1 MANTFS
7 ALKRVRMTKRKT
19 DINRQR
25 KSRLRHAIRAIRRIM
40 DKKDVGTAKT
50 LLPGTFSAV
59 DRAAK
64 NGVIKKNAAAR
75 YKSRIALRLSKLAA

>member
-7 ALKRVRMTKRKT
+7 ALKRVRMTERKT
-19 DINRQR
+19 DVNRQR
-25 KSRLRHAIRAIRRIM
+25 KSRMRHALRAIRRIM
-40 DKKDVGTAKT
+40 DKKDGASAKT
-50 LLPGTFSAV
+50 MLPGAFSAV

-75 YKSRIALRLSKLAA
+75 YKSRLALRLSKLAA

>member
-1 MANTFS
+1 MANTYS

-25 KSRLRHAIRAIRRIM
+25 KTRLRHTLRAIRRLM
-40 DKKDVGTAKT
+40 EKKDTNAAKAM
-50 LLPGTFSAV
+50 LSNTFSAV

-64 NGVIKKNAAAR
+64 KGVIKKNAAAR
-75 YKSRIALRLSKLAA
+75 YKSRLALRLTKLAA